1 MHINVKNTKN
11 VLFRNIKSKYRLVIQ
26 DAETFEEKFSLKLS
40 RLNVFITLGIL
51 IIGLIILTTYLIAFT
66 SLKEYIPGYSDP
78 GLSRKVYELTLRADS
93 LELLLNQRAAYLE
106 NIQKV
111 LMGNIPIFVSSD
123 TAIQKR
129 DYSKINDNRIVEDS
143 MLRQEVENQ
152 DKYELKTTYST
163 SSIKSSSISSFNF
176 FRPVNGYL
184 TSHFDPSHGHYGVDI
199 ATAEGETVK
208 AVFDGTVIQAGWNI
222 ETGYTITI
230 QHISNLVSIYMHNSS
245 LLRKQGD
252 IVRAGEPIAVAGSTG
267 KLSTGTHLHFELW
280 YNGTAVDPLNY
291 ITF

>member
-111 LMGNIPIFVSSD
+111 LMGNVPIFVSSD

-152 DKYELKTTYST
+152 DKYELKTAYST

-252 IVRAGEPIAVAGSTG
+252 IIRAGEPIAVAGSTG

>member
-222 ETGYTITI
+222 ETGYSITI

>member
-222 ETGYTITI
+222 ETGYSITI

-252 IVRAGEPIAVAGSTG
+252 IIRAGDPIAIAGSTG

>member
-222 ETGYTITI
+222 ETGYSITI

-252 IVRAGEPIAVAGSTG
+252 IIRAGDPIAIAGSTG

-291 ITF
+291 MTF

>member
-40 RLNVFITLGIL
+40 RLNVLITLGIL

-222 ETGYTITI
+222 ETGYSITI

-252 IVRAGEPIAVAGSTG
+252 IIRAGDPIAIAGSTG